1 LPSGSRRCRSCRNR
15 SSTSSSEAVHPPP
28 PARSRWQGL
37 ALLDVGDRRREEVR
51 FAHDS
56 PLEGDGFELSVPRV
70 MGGRFRTTGTSGDR
84 GFQAG
89 RHGGGVAARHQG
101 VGSPSVIAQQHQ
113 RNCHGSCEKF
123 QYRNSCFRRPHCLL
137 RCQISVCK
145 RGPRGARSPLLLP
158 QAAVDL
164 RRHHFRRAGAVDGLG
179 RPFLDAVLTE

>member
-1 LPSGSRRCRSCRNR
+1 MSPCLAAMAAAQSLQIATRVWGKF
-15 SSTSSSEAVHPPP
+15 AV
-28 PARSRWQGL
+28 
-37 ALLDVGDRRREEVR
+37 
-51 FAHDS
+51 DS

-101 VGSPSVIAQQHQ
+101 VGSLSVIAQQHQ